1 MSFGSLAELIILYYI
16 ILYYNIHIYIYIY
29 IYPIRQHRSF
39 LQFFKHET
47 KTILVLIVSLNV
59 FSGNDNSL

>member
-16 ILYYNIHIYIYIY
+16 ILYYIIIYIYIY

>member
-16 ILYYNIHIYIYIY
+16 ILYYDIHIY

-39 LQFFKHET
+39 RQFFKHET

>member
-1 MSFGSLAELIILYYI
+1 MSFGSLAELIILYYV
-16 ILYYNIHIYIYIY
+16 ILYIYIYIYIY

>member
-16 ILYYNIHIYIYIY
+16 ILYYDIHIYIY

-39 LQFFKHET
+39 RQFFKHET